1 MEHFRCNMDARDWQL
16 YSASMDCSGVA
27 DILNKSF
34 DIMARDIYG
43 GLLPSKLMG
52 KEPDA
57 EIAIHCAKKLQE
69 QMRTAMSVWSRYGA
83 YDSEPD
89 GMLAYQVGKCHEHY
103 LGSIEL
109 EVGRWGIRE
118 VGSDVWI

>member
-43 GLLPSKLMG
+43 FPLDLALV
-52 KEPDA
+52 DA
-57 EIAIHCAKKLQE
+57 ETAIKLAKKLQE
-69 QMRTAMSVWSRYGA
+69 RMRAVLSIWSSYGA

>member
-1 MEHFRCNMDARDWQL
+1 
-16 YSASMDCSGVA
+16 
-27 DILNKSF
+27 
-34 DIMARDIYG
+34 MARDIYG
-43 GLLPSKLMG
+43 FPLDLALV
-52 KEPDA
+52 DA
-57 EIAIHCAKKLQE
+57 ETAIKLAKKLQE
-69 QMRTAMSVWSRYGA
+69 RMRAVLSIWSSYGA

-103 LGSIEL
+103 LPQIEL

>member
-1 MEHFRCNMDARDWQL
+1 
-16 YSASMDCSGVA
+16 
-27 DILNKSF
+27 
-34 DIMARDIYG
+34 MARDIYS

-52 KEPDA
+52 KELDA

-103 LGSIEL
+103 LPQIEL